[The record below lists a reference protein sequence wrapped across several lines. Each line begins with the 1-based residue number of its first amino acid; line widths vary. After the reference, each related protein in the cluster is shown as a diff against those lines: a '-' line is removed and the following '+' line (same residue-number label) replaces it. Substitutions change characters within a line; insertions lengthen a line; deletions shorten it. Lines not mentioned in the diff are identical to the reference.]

1 MRIIGI
7 GTDMVERARISK
19 LLNRFGQK
27 FIERILS
34 SEEQQSLEKH
44 AEPSGYIAKRFAAKE
59 AVAKALGTGIG
70 LVAFNEIS
78 ITNLPNGKPI
88 VNFVGKSKD
97 YVQSFNIKDIMISLS
112 DEKAYALAFVVII
125 GD

>member
-1 MRIIGI
+1 MKILGI
-7 GTDMVERARISK
+7 GTDMVERARITK
-19 LLNRFGQK
+19 LMSRFGQK

-34 SEEQQSLEKH
+34 SEEQQILEKH

-97 YVQSFNIKDIMISLS
+97 FVQTFNIKDIMISLS